1 MRNSR
6 THGRADGDSK
16 RRMMGARQIGS
27 IVTCA
32 VLVTA
37 LASCGDSQ
45 VDGDGDVVT
54 EMRSVEEFSA
64 LRVSNGAEV
73 LLAVDPSVTG
83 EVDLAVTTDSNLLEF
98 VATEVSDETLRASI
112 DSDGEVNSTRGF
124 EITGTVATV
133 GNVEADDAGEATIE
147 GSVSTI
153 TLNANNAGRINGE
166 ALEVGDV
173 EVEADNGASI
183 TVCATGT
190 VTGTVTNGADVVV
203 MCGGN
208 VSAVEASNGGT
219 ISAS

>member
-1 MRNSR
+1 
-6 THGRADGDSK
+6 
-16 RRMMGARQIGS
+16 MGAGRIGS

-32 VLVTA
+32 VV
-37 LASCGDSQ
+37 LAAFAACGDSL
-45 VDGDGDVVT
+45 VEGDGDVVT
-54 EMRSVEEFSA
+54 ETRSVEEFSA

-73 LLAVDPSVTG
+73 VLAVDPSMTG

-98 VATEVSDETLRASI
+98 VTTEVSDETLRASI
-112 DSDGEVNSTRGF
+112 DSGGEVNSTRGF

-133 GNVEADDAGEATIE
+133 RSVEADDGGEASIE

-153 TLNANNAGRINGE
+153 TLDANNAGRINGE

-173 EVEADNGASI
+173 EVDADNGASV

-208 VSAVEASNGGT
+208 VSAVETSNGGT